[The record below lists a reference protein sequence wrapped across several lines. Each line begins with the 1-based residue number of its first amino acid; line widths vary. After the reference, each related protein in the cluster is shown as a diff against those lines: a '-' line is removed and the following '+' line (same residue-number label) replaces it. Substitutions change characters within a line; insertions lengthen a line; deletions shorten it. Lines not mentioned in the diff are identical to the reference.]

1 MNEEKE
7 NLFFAQQTISGIR
20 FNIYS
25 SEIGIRKISFGNL
38 RSSFQHFNITTL
50 HPDDPYM
57 FNVFNEL
64 IEYFDRKRKYFSI
77 PLDTHG
83 TEFQKRVWRQ
93 LLNIPYGK
101 TISYM
106 LLAKLIGNSKATRAV
121 GKANGENPL
130 PILIPC
136 HRVINSDGK
145 LGGYSGG
152 LGIKEKLLELEGS
165 LSLKLI

>member
-1 MNEEKE
+1 MIEEKD
-7 NLFFAQQTISGIR
+7 NLFFAQQTISGIK
-20 FNIYS
+20 FNLYS
-25 SEIGIRKISFGNL
+25 SEIGIRKIFLNNL
-38 RSSFQHFNITTL
+38 KTPFQHFNITTL
-50 HPDDPYM
+50 HFDDPYM

-64 IEYFDRKRKYFSI
+64 TEYFNGKRKYFSV
-77 PLDTHG
+77 PLDIQG
-83 TEFQKRVWRQ
+83 TDFQKSVWRQ

-106 LLAKLIGNSKATRAV
+106 LLAKLIGNSKAVRAV

-136 HRVINSDGK
+136 HRVINSNGK

-152 LGIKEKLLELEGS
+152 LDLKEKLLEMEGS
-165 LSLKLI
+165 LSLKLL

>member
-1 MNEEKE
+1 MIEEKD
-7 NLFFAQQTISGIR
+7 NLFFAQHTISGIQ

-25 SEIGIRKISFGNL
+25 SEIGIRKIFFDSKRTPSN
-38 RSSFQHFNITTL
+38 HINITTL
-50 HPDDPYM
+50 HSDDPYM

-64 IEYFDRKRKYFSI
+64 VEYFNGKRKYFSV
-77 PLDTHG
+77 PLDIHG
-83 TEFQKRVWRQ
+83 TDFQKRVWDQ

-106 LLAKLIGNSKATRAV
+106 LLAKLIGNAKAVRAV
-121 GKANGENPL
+121 GKVNGENPL

-136 HRVINSDGK
+136 HRVINSNGK

-152 LGIKEKLLELEGS
+152 IDIKEKLLEMEGY
-165 LSLKLI
+165 LSLKLL